1 MHHNPLLTRV
11 YPISTAQTGG
21 NLTASV
27 VFSTLFLLDGLVWPL
42 IDLPDLWG
50 SIASART
57 SARRLSDFLRRDEVA
72 AAASSKGAFT
82 RAHGPHAG
90 GVTDSMQQA
99 ATAGTPVWL
108 NQCTLEHLPVAK
120 LCDDSSDDE
129 DNSAAKAPAATSDDR
144 STEGVVVSVT
154 SEEGVSTAAP
164 PPAPGAA
171 AKPDVPVRAVEE
183 ADFAIPEGALWAIVG
198 PVGSGKSSLLGGILG
213 EVSTASGDCGMQ
225 GDVAYV
231 PQQVRLSLAPRPPLH
246 CLSCSPLTPRPP
258 PFPHT
263 HVYSPGCV
271 AVPCVTTFS
280 AARLLTAIAMRAR
293 CVPALWSRT

>member
-258 PFPHT
+258 PSPRIHT
-263 HVYSPGCV
+263 C
-271 AVPCVTTFS
+271 
-280 AARLLTAIAMRAR
+280 TALGA
-293 CVPALWSRT
+293 